1 MTYYTHTNGLPA
13 NQTRALAGQIRDEFD
28 KIEQSFATLP
38 SSVSLYSGNAN
49 YGAENGAA
57 NAYVLSVSAQV
68 TSLVDGMAF
77 AFRASNTNTGA
88 STINVNSLGVLPIV
102 RPDRSALQ
110 ANDILAGEICE
121 VVYDASASSFQLAHS
136 LVNAGTQVINI
147 TQCPDFLLQAR
158 GII

>member
-13 NQTRALAGQIRDEFD
+13 NQTRALAGQVRDELD
-28 KIEQSFATLP
+28 KIDQSFATIP
-38 SSVSLYSGNAN
+38 PSVSLYSGSAN

-68 TSLVDGMAF
+68 TALADGMTF
-77 AFRASNTNTGA
+77 AFRASNANTGA
-88 STINVNSLGVLPIV
+88 STINVNSLGALPIV

-121 VVYDASASSFQLAHS
+121 VVFNAAASSFQLAYS
-136 LVNAGTQVINI
+136 VVNAGTQVINV

-158 GII
+158 GIT